1 MYKPF
6 IIMEPVQEISDNKV
20 KSNNG
25 EIEVSDNV

>member
-6 IIMEPVQEISDNKV
+6 IIMEPVQEISDNNV